1 MVIMRSRG
9 FWPDRPRRADREQR
23 RRDWRT
29 GAGRYDRLILGNSRK
44 WICSR
49 ATGSV
54 LEVSIGTGLNLRHYP
69 DHVALTALDLDQELL
84 SDARRRAD
92 KFHKA
97 ALLQADAAHMPFQSG
112 SFDTVV
118 CTLAMCEFHDRRA
131 VLAEMNRI
139 LRPQGRLLLLDHAQW
154 RWPFHGRPVTLAVE
168 LGFVP
173 YQHERLWFGFIE
185 RLEARKLT

>member
-1 MVIMRSRG
+1 
-9 FWPDRPRRADREQR
+9 
-23 RRDWRT
+23 
-29 GAGRYDRLILGNSRK
+29 LILGNSRQ

-84 SDARRRAD
+84 SVARRRAD
-92 KFHKA
+92 DFHKA
-97 ALLQADAAHMPFQSG
+97 ALLRADAAHMPFQSG
-112 SFDTVV
+112 SFDSVV

-131 VLAEMNRI
+131 ALAEMNRI

-154 RWPFHGRPVTLAVE
+154 RWPFRRRPVTLAVE

-173 YQHERLWFGFIE
+173 YQHQRLWFGFIE
-185 RLEARKLT
+185 RLEARKEE